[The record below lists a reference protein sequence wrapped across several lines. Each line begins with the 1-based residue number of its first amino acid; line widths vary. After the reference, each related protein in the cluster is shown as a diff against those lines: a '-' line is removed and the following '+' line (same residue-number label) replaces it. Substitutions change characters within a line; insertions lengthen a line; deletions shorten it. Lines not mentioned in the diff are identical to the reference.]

1 MDNGG
6 NKRYNRGNTIAK
18 FKGKLEMVVGTP
30 ASSMELQLFFT
41 TTDKFMQKLD
51 DNQALLGSYP
61 VHDDCKMNVCTSV
74 FVSGHF
80 EPVLKPTN
88 ADAPDTQLRY
98 EYLRHSFQQL
108 IFCLAGIVDFKP
120 GHWVGV
126 KYNEPLGKH
135 DGQVREKGY
144 FERENKYVAFVRPRT
159 KTVGHFPEE
168 DFHLDEM

>member
-1 MDNGG
+1 
-6 NKRYNRGNTIAK
+6 RGNTIAK

-51 DNQALLGSYP
+51 DNQAQLGSYP
-61 VHDDCKMNVCTSV
+61 VHDDCKMNVCTSGM
-74 FVSGHF
+74 S
-80 EPVLKPTN
+80 P
-88 ADAPDTQLRY
+88 RY

-135 DGQVREKGY
+135 DGQVR
-144 FERENKYVAFVRPRT
+144 NKYVAFVRPRT

-168 DFHLDEM
+168 DFHLEEM

>member
-1 MDNGG
+1 LAECG

-74 FVSGHF
+74 
-80 EPVLKPTN
+80 
-88 ADAPDTQLRY
+88 Y

>member
-1 MDNGG
+1 
-6 NKRYNRGNTIAK
+6 RGNTIAK

-51 DNQALLGSYP
+51 DNQAQLGSYP

-74 FVSGHF
+74 TK
-80 EPVLKPTN
+80 LPTN
-88 ADAPDTQLRY
+88 NACKVAEIGINSPR
-98 EYLRHSFQQL
+98 
-108 IFCLAGIVDFKP
+108 IVDFKP

-135 DGQVREKGY
+135 DGQVR
-144 FERENKYVAFVRPRT
+144 NKYVAFVRPRT

-168 DFHLDEM
+168 DFHLEEM